1 MRLQFNKIG
10 YEMYDKEQS
19 RRVPAVRAK
28 PGNPGY
34 GFRRARWRDTMG
46 NGEDR
51 RACEN
56 VLRGLGVSQERMDRI
71 RQRISDYREEWDTVR
86 RPSRPAGP
94 GRPRGHKRANP
105 CDSTEPME
113 AVDPLLKDEVT
124 CASTAL
130 APGGTSVGLG
140 GHGAPQRKMAK
151 KAGPCKARPNMAGVA
166 PKGGMGGYAG
176 DGAGIMGVAGGGSGG
191 IHAGSWKPSPGAE
204 SPEDYVL
211 GPALAETGTGP
222 VAAIVIDDDK
232 SGLWQ
237 HSYHDRDTSP
247 VSEIETVGY
256 IVYSMARLPACHEPK
271 WR

>member
-1 MRLQFNKIG
+1 
-10 YEMYDKEQS
+10 MYDKEQS

-51 RACEN
+51 RACET

-71 RQRISDYREEWDTVR
+71 RQRISDFREEWDTVR

-105 CDSTEPME
+105 SDMTEPME
-113 AVDPLLKDEVT
+113 AVDPMPEVT
-124 CASTAL
+124 CAPSGL
-130 APGGTSVGLG
+130 ASANMGPGSHG
-140 GHGAPQRKMAK
+140 GAPQRKIAK
-151 KAGPCKARPNMAGVA
+151 KAGPCKSKPMAGVA
-166 PKGGMGGYAG
+166 AKGGLGGYS
-176 DGAGIMGVAGGGSGG
+176 GGSGTMG
-191 IHAGSWKPSPGAE
+191 PTGCGPGGVHAGGWKPPPGAE

-211 GPALAETGTGP
+211 PPAQSDSGSGP
-222 VAAIVIDDDK
+222 VAAIVIDDDNK

-237 HSYHDRDTSP
+237 HSYHDRDDSP
-247 VSEIETVGY
+247 VREIEAY
-256 IVYSMARLPACHEPK
+256 RYR
-271 WR
+271 